1 MHKIGTKMHDNSNIS
16 VAMLYLLLKN
26 IISSAGLVNSF
37 KIIVSNNTHILN
49 NDNVLTLNEYLSMLY
64 LNGGVLYGN
73 N

>member
-26 IISSAGLVNSF
+26 IISSAGLINLF
-37 KIIVSNNTHILN
+37 KIIVSNNAHILN

>member
-1 MHKIGTKMHDNSNIS
+1 MHKIDTKMHDNSNIS

-37 KIIVSNNTHILN
+37 KIIVSNNAHILN